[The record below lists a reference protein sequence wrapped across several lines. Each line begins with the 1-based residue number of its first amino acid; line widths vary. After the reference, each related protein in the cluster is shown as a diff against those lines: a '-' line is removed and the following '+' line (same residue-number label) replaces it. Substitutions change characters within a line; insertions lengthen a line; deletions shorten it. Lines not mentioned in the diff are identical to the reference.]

1 MMRIIGINNE
11 MYISSA
17 CLIEDGRIVAAA
29 AEERFNRQ
37 KRTRNFP
44 SKSIDYCLKQGD
56 LVIQDVDYVATSWNP
71 GVYFRKFNP
80 VFSGKRRHLVEQLY
94 SIPDHLMELYGRPKI
109 DYIYQEASGEFGA
122 SKIYHITHHMAHA
135 ANGFFLSPFE
145 SAAILTADAQ
155 GEFESTTLCLGTG
168 NEIKKIKSIYYPH
181 SIGGLYS
188 TITEYLGFRSNSDEW
203 KVMAMASY
211 ADPENK
217 YYQLMKDKIVSIHDD
232 GLYELNLNYFKGYLH
247 EQPNMFQKQLCDLF
261 GPPREQYQEIDDR
274 YFQIAAALQKIT
286 EDMAVHLL
294 NHLYQITKTNN
305 LVLSGGC
312 FMNSVL
318 NGKVLD
324 LTPFNNL
331 FISSCPD
338 DSGNC
343 FGAALYLFNNILKKH
358 RHDDMVHNFYG
369 PEYKNAE
376 IKKILSEYGLS
387 FFYTEDVSA
396 HAAGLLA
403 DEKIIGWFQGRMEF
417 GQRALGNRSIL
428 ASPRMIET
436 KDKLNKAVKFRE
448 MFRPFAL
455 SILKERSHEYMD
467 MRGCKNAFFMEKV
480 FTVWTDK
487 RKVIPAVVHI
497 DGSARVQT
505 VDKNTNELLYSLIQQ
520 FDHLTGVPVVLN
532 TSFNLNG
539 EPIVCSPTDAVK
551 TFFSCGLDAL
561 IVGNYVVCKE
571 SPE

>member
-1 MMRIIGINNE
+1 MRIIGINNE

-29 AEERFNRQ
+29 AEERYNRQ
-37 KRTRNFP
+37 KRARNFP
-44 SKSIDYCLKQGD
+44 IKSIDYCLKEGQLD
-56 LVIQDVDYVATSWNP
+56 IQDIDYMATSWNP

-80 VFSGKRRHLVEQLY
+80 IFSGKRRHLVEQLY
-94 SIPDHLMELYGRPKI
+94 SVPDHLMELYGRPNI

-122 SKIYHITHHMAHA
+122 SRIYHITHHMAHA

-155 GEFESTTLCLGTG
+155 GEFESTTFCMGNG
-168 NEIKKIKSIYYPH
+168 NEIKKIQNINYPH

-211 ADPENK
+211 ANPKNK
-217 YYQLMKDKIVSIHDD
+217 YYHLMKDKLVSIHDD

-247 EQPNMFQKQLCDLF
+247 EQPNMFQEKLYELF
-261 GPPREQYQEIDDR
+261 GPSREHFEEIEDR
-274 YFQIAAALQKIT
+274 HFQIAAALQKTT
-286 EDMAVHLL
+286 EDILAHLL
-294 NHLYQITKTNN
+294 NHLYQLTKTDN

-312 FMNSVL
+312 FMNSVF

-343 FGAALYLFNNILKKH
+343 FGAALYLFNHILKQH
-358 RHDDMVHNFYG
+358 RNDGMVHNFYG
-369 PEYKNAE
+369 SEYKNAE

-387 FFYTEDVSA
+387 YFYKEDVSA
-396 HAAGLLA
+396 YAAGLLA

-428 ASPRMIET
+428 ASPKMIET

-467 MRGCKNAFFMEKV
+467 MKGCENAFFMEKV
-480 FTVWTDK
+480 LPVRTDK
-487 RKVIPAVVHI
+487 RELIPAVVHI

-505 VDKNTNELLYSLIQQ
+505 VDKDTNALFYSLIQQ
-520 FDHLTGVPVVLN
+520 FDHLTGVPIVLN

-561 IVGNYVVCKE
+561 IIGNYVVCKE